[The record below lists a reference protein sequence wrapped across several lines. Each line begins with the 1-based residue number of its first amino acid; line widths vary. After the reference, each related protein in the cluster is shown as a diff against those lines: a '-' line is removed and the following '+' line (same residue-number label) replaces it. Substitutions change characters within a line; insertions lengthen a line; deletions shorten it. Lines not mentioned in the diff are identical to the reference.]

1 MPSAN
6 EIRRYSR
13 EDCVVF
19 HKTKEAFG
27 GLSNM
32 AAGFPLEVEGTPI
45 RTSEALYQACRFPH
59 KPQLQYLIISERSPM
74 AAKMRGKPFRNE
86 TRADWDEV
94 RVAIMR
100 WCLRVKLLQNW
111 TTFSKLLAETG
122 DRPIVEQSRKD
133 RFWGAVPIDQDSL
146 EGQNILGRLLME
158 LRELADNTVSAAEF
172 SPLEPVGI
180 RDFNLIGRSIGALS
194 AESENATESLPKA
207 VESLPQLFE
216 DQ

>member
-1 MPSAN
+1 MPPADG
-6 EIRRYSR
+6 IRRYSR

-32 AAGFPLEVEGTPI
+32 SAGFPLDVAGVPI

-59 KPQLQYLIISERSPM
+59 KPDLQSLIISERSPM

-86 TRADWDEV
+86 TRADWDDV
-94 RVAIMR
+94 RVSVMR

-111 TTFSKLLAETG
+111 TKFSKLLTETG

-133 RFWGAVPIDQDSL
+133 RFWGAVPIDHDAL
-146 EGQNILGRLLME
+146 EGHNVLGRLLME
-158 LRELADNTVSAAEF
+158 LRELSSSTASAAEI
-172 SPLEPVGI
+172 SPLAPVGI
-180 RDFNLIGRSIGALS
+180 QDFNLMGRSIEALTVKSEHGSEPPQIAGGS
-194 AESENATESLPKA
+194 A
-207 VESLPQLFE
+207 PQLFGM
-216 DQ
+216 

>member
-1 MPSAN
+1 MPPADA
-6 EIRRYSR
+6 IRRYSR

-32 AAGFPLEVEGTPI
+32 AAGFPLDVAGVPV

-59 KPQLQYLIISERSPM
+59 KPDLQSQIISERSPM

-86 TRADWDEV
+86 TRADWDDV

-133 RFWGAVPIDQDSL
+133 RFWGAVPIASDTL
-146 EGQNILGRLLME
+146 EGQNVLGRLLME
-158 LRELADNTVSAAEF
+158 LRELSVSSASASEI
-172 SPLEPVGI
+172 SPLRPVGI
-180 RDFNLIGRSIGALS
+180 PDFSLLGCQIGVLGVGTDMLALPP
-194 AESENATESLPKA
+194 EI
-207 VESLPQLFE
+207 PQDASPRLFE
-216 DQ
+216 GE

>member
-1 MPSAN
+1 MPPAN

-32 AAGFPLEVEGTPI
+32 AAGFPLEVGGVSI
-45 RTSEALYQACRFPH
+45 RTSEALYQACRFPLN
-59 KPQLQYLIISERSPM
+59 PELQHLIIGERSPM

-94 RVAIMR
+94 RVAVMR

-133 RFWGAVPIDQDSL
+133 RFWGAVPIDSHTL
-146 EGQNILGRLLME
+146 EGQNVLGRLLVE
-158 LRELADNTVSAAEF
+158 LRELSASSASASDI
-172 SPLEPVGI
+172 SPLRPVGI
-180 RDFNLIGRSIGALS
+180 PDFTLLGRPIGVLGVELNTMALPP
-194 AESENATESLPKA
+194 ET
-207 VESLPQLFE
+207 PQDSSPRLFE
-216 DQ
+216 DE